1 MTFIFIQR
9 TLNLYFHSPTY
20 LAIRCCCVPA
30 WLCVTMLFYAMHAP
44 CRTHPNAYTHAS
56 SDSSTSSVEF
66 CFQTLF
72 ENPLQGHNQRAIFV
86 CHFLFDCFRLAS
98 SSVIRNR
105 SNVWLIYI
113 AEFGFCKWQLIW
125 ICAIEN
131 KSERSKPL
139 LVTTGNSPTWLSGLV

>member
-72 ENPLQGHNQRAIFV
+72 ENPLQGHNQRTIFV
-86 CHFLFDCFRLAS
+86 CHFPFDCFRLAS

-105 SNVWLIYI
+105 SNVWLIYSSI
-113 AEFGFCKWQLIW
+113 WLLQMTITLNLCDRKQKWT
-125 ICAIEN
+125 IETIVGHDRKLTN
-131 KSERSKPL
+131 M
-139 LVTTGNSPTWLSGLV
+139 V